1 MVPPVVITDYF
12 KPVQPR
18 RLNLFRGI
26 NKKIVFF
33 MKDKM
38 AIIMQNHP
46 FTKKTY
52 QMRMT
57 DYYPT
62 IIFNTYDFG
71 QTKITNY
78 FNRMRQSS
86 A

>member
-1 MVPPVVITDYF
+1 MVRITDYF
-12 KPVQPR
+12 KPVPR

-38 AIIMQNHP
+38 AIIMQHHHS
-46 FTKKTY
+46 FTKKEY

-78 FNRMRQSS
+78 FSS
-86 A
+86 KPKNI